1 MHLSFWALPILVP
14 FILICCIPEA
24 GAQKIEREKKVRK
37 EVVPSTAIE
46 FISSLRVT
54 SKIKWYHEES
64 LRGIS
69 WEAKT
74 KVGIKKYSIEFDE
87 NGVLEDIE
95 IQIHES
101 SLSPEVSKKMMNVL
115 SRHLGKPV
123 TRKIQQQLTGKPE
136 DLRAA
141 FISKHTIPRTVTIR
155 YEVVADGKVN
165 GSKKRYEYT
174 FDVYGNLL
182 NHEQVL
188 FRHTDNLE
196 F

>member
-141 FISKHTIPRTVTIR
+141 FIRKHTIPRTVTIR